1 MKNREFKKMLVA
13 TMVGTM
19 TMSMAAGCANQ
30 SDSKSAKADTSIVKQ
45 ERTNKKSI
53 DLDTEDEVEQSAKGI
68 GSSDLSLGNTD
79 DTVSDQKNE
88 DPAENSAD
96 NDTSEKEVV
105 YTIALNN
112 KDADAQATKAAKKA
126 ASSNVQT
133 TSSSVKKNTTT
144 SNTTV
149 KKNEDKKTEIVNTG
163 STKKDEDSKP
173 SDIKKDDTS
182 KDDSKVEDT
191 KKDDTSKKDDKK
203 DDTSKKDDKKDDS
216 KKDETSKDD
225 DKKDDSKV
233 DEDKKDD
240 SKKDETGSETP
251 SKPETPDQP
260 ETPSKPET
268 PDQPETPS
276 KPETPDQPE
285 TPSKPET
292 PDQPETPSKP
302 EQHVHHWVSVAE
314 KGHYD
319 TVVITP
325 EYEEPVWGTGYV
337 FPDGYTCTTP
347 DEAVDHSVDT
357 GLGYRTGTVQI
368 GSIHHNAV
376 TKQVYVKDADGYEY
390 CDGCNE
396 ILHK

>member
-30 SDSKSAKADTSIVKQ
+30 SDSKSAKADTSTVKQ

-68 GSSDLSLGNTD
+68 GSPDLSLGNTD

-88 DPAENSAD
+88 DLAENSAD

-112 KDADAQATKAAKKA
+112 KDADAQATKAAKKE

-182 KDDSKVEDT
+182 KDDSKV
-191 KKDDTSKKDDKK
+191 
-203 DDTSKKDDKKDDS
+203 
-216 KKDETSKDD
+216 
-225 DKKDDSKV
+225 

-240 SKKDETGSETP
+240 SKKDETGS
-251 SKPETPDQP
+251 
-260 ETPSKPET
+260 
-268 PDQPETPS
+268 
-276 KPETPDQPE
+276 E

-357 GLGYRTGTVQI
+357 GLGYRTGTVKI

>member
-30 SDSKSAKADTSIVKQ
+30 SDSKSAKADTSTVKQ

-68 GSSDLSLGNTD
+68 GSPDLSLGNTD

-182 KDDSKVEDT
+182 K
-191 KKDDTSKKDDKK
+191 KDDKK

-240 SKKDETGSETP
+240 SKKDETGS
-251 SKPETPDQP
+251 
-260 ETPSKPET
+260 
-268 PDQPETPS
+268 
-276 KPETPDQPE
+276 ETPDQPE

>member
-1 MKNREFKKMLVA
+1 MEDFNMKNREFKKMLVA

-30 SDSKSAKADTSIVKQ
+30 SDSKSAKADTSTVKQ

-68 GSSDLSLGNTD
+68 GSPDLSLGNTD

-182 KDDSKVEDT
+182 KDDSKV
-191 KKDDTSKKDDKK
+191 
-203 DDTSKKDDKKDDS
+203 
-216 KKDETSKDD
+216 
-225 DKKDDSKV
+225 

-240 SKKDETGSETP
+240 SKKDETGS
-251 SKPETPDQP
+251 
-260 ETPSKPET
+260 
-268 PDQPETPS
+268 
-276 KPETPDQPE
+276 E

>member
-30 SDSKSAKADTSIVKQ
+30 SDSKSAKADTSTVKQ

-68 GSSDLSLGNTD
+68 GSPDLSLGNTD

-126 ASSNVQT
+126 ASSNNVQT

-182 KDDSKVEDT
+182 KDDSKV
-191 KKDDTSKKDDKK
+191 
-203 DDTSKKDDKKDDS
+203 
-216 KKDETSKDD
+216 
-225 DKKDDSKV
+225 

-240 SKKDETGSETP
+240 SKKDETGS
-251 SKPETPDQP
+251 
-260 ETPSKPET
+260 
-268 PDQPETPS
+268 
-276 KPETPDQPE
+276 
-285 TPSKPET
+285 
-292 PDQPETPSKP
+292 ETPSKP

>member
-30 SDSKSAKADTSIVKQ
+30 SDSKSAKADTSTVKQ

-68 GSSDLSLGNTD
+68 GSPDLSLGNTD

-163 STKKDEDSKP
+163 STKKD
-173 SDIKKDDTS
+173 
-182 KDDSKVEDT
+182 
-191 KKDDTSKKDDKK
+191 
-203 DDTSKKDDKKDDS
+203 
-216 KKDETSKDD
+216 
-225 DKKDDSKV
+225 DSKV

-240 SKKDETGSETP
+240 SKKDETGS
-251 SKPETPDQP
+251 
-260 ETPSKPET
+260 
-268 PDQPETPS
+268 
-276 KPETPDQPE
+276 E

>member
-30 SDSKSAKADTSIVKQ
+30 SDSKSAKADTSTVKQ

-68 GSSDLSLGNTD
+68 GSPDLSLGNTD

-182 KDDSKVEDT
+182 K
-191 KKDDTSKKDDKK
+191 KDDKK

-216 KKDETSKDD
+216 KKDET
-225 DKKDDSKV
+225 
-233 DEDKKDD
+233 
-240 SKKDETGSETP
+240 GS
-251 SKPETPDQP
+251 
-260 ETPSKPET
+260 
-268 PDQPETPS
+268 ETPS

>member
-30 SDSKSAKADTSIVKQ
+30 SDSKSAKADTSTVKQ

-68 GSSDLSLGNTD
+68 GSPDLSLGNTD

-182 KDDSKVEDT
+182 KDDSKV
-191 KKDDTSKKDDKK
+191 
-203 DDTSKKDDKKDDS
+203 
-216 KKDETSKDD
+216 
-225 DKKDDSKV
+225 

-240 SKKDETGSETP
+240 SKKDETGS
-251 SKPETPDQP
+251 
-260 ETPSKPET
+260 
-268 PDQPETPS
+268 
-276 KPETPDQPE
+276 E

-337 FPDGYTCTTP
+337 FSDGYTCTTP

>member
-30 SDSKSAKADTSIVKQ
+30 SDSKSAKADTSTVKQ
-45 ERTNKKSI
+45 ERTNNKSI
-53 DLDTEDEVEQSAKGI
+53 EIYTEDEVEQSAKGI
-68 GSSDLSLGNTD
+68 GSPDLSLGNTD

-191 KKDDTSKKDDKK
+191 KKDDTSKNDDKK

-216 KKDETSKDD
+216 KKDET
-225 DKKDDSKV
+225 
-233 DEDKKDD
+233 
-240 SKKDETGSETP
+240 GS
-251 SKPETPDQP
+251 

>member
-30 SDSKSAKADTSIVKQ
+30 SDSKSAKADTSTVKQ

-126 ASSNVQT
+126 ASSNNVQT

-182 KDDSKVEDT
+182 KDDSKVDDT

-225 DKKDDSKV
+225 DKKD
-233 DEDKKDD
+233 
-240 SKKDETGSETP
+240 ETGS
-251 SKPETPDQP
+251 
-260 ETPSKPET
+260 
-268 PDQPETPS
+268 
-276 KPETPDQPE
+276 
-285 TPSKPET
+285 
-292 PDQPETPSKP
+292 ETPSKP

>member
-30 SDSKSAKADTSIVKQ
+30 SDSKSAKADTSTVKQ

-53 DLDTEDEVEQSAKGI
+53 DLDTDEVEQSAKGI
-68 GSSDLSLGNTD
+68 GSPDLSLGNTD

-182 KDDSKVEDT
+182 KDDSKEEDT

-216 KKDETSKDD
+216 KKDET
-225 DKKDDSKV
+225 
-233 DEDKKDD
+233 
-240 SKKDETGSETP
+240 GS
-251 SKPETPDQP
+251 
-260 ETPSKPET
+260 
-268 PDQPETPS
+268 
-276 KPETPDQPE
+276 
-285 TPSKPET
+285 
-292 PDQPETPSKP
+292 ETPSKP

>member
-30 SDSKSAKADTSIVKQ
+30 SDSKSAKADTSTVKQ

-68 GSSDLSLGNTD
+68 GSPDLSLGNTD

-216 KKDETSKDD
+216 KKDET
-225 DKKDDSKV
+225 
-233 DEDKKDD
+233 
-240 SKKDETGSETP
+240 GS
-251 SKPETPDQP
+251 
-260 ETPSKPET
+260 
-268 PDQPETPS
+268 
-276 KPETPDQPE
+276 
-285 TPSKPET
+285 
-292 PDQPETPSKP
+292 ETPSKP

>member
-30 SDSKSAKADTSIVKQ
+30 SDSKSAKADTSTVKQ

-88 DPAENSAD
+88 DPAGNSVD

-182 KDDSKVEDT
+182 KDDSKD
-191 KKDDTSKKDDKK
+191 
-203 DDTSKKDDKKDDS
+203 
-216 KKDETSKDD
+216 
-225 DKKDDSKV
+225 
-233 DEDKKDD
+233 DKKDD
-240 SKKDETGSETP
+240 SKKDETGS
-251 SKPETPDQP
+251 

>member
-30 SDSKSAKADTSIVKQ
+30 SDSKSAKADTSTVKQ

-68 GSSDLSLGNTD
+68 GSPDLSLGNTD

-163 STKKDEDSKP
+163 STKKDDDSKP

-182 KDDSKVEDT
+182 
-191 KKDDTSKKDDKK
+191 
-203 DDTSKKDDKKDDS
+203 
-216 KKDETSKDD
+216 
-225 DKKDDSKV
+225 KDDSKV

-240 SKKDETGSETP
+240 SKKDETGS
-251 SKPETPDQP
+251 
-260 ETPSKPET
+260 
-268 PDQPETPS
+268 ETPS

>member
-30 SDSKSAKADTSIVKQ
+30 SDSKSAKADTSTVKQ

-112 KDADAQATKAAKKA
+112 KDADAQATKAAKKT

-173 SDIKKDDTS
+173 SDIKKD
-182 KDDSKVEDT
+182 
-191 KKDDTSKKDDKK
+191 
-203 DDTSKKDDKKDDS
+203 
-216 KKDETSKDD
+216 
-225 DKKDDSKV
+225 
-233 DEDKKDD
+233 
-240 SKKDETGSETP
+240 ETGSETP
-251 SKPETPDQP
+251 SQPETPDQP
-260 ETPSKPET
+260 ETPS
-268 PDQPETPS
+268 Q
-276 KPETPDQPE
+276 
-285 TPSKPET
+285 
-292 PDQPETPSKP
+292 P

>member
-30 SDSKSAKADTSIVKQ
+30 SDSKSAKADTSTVKQ

-68 GSSDLSLGNTD
+68 GSPDLSLGNTD

-88 DPAENSAD
+88 DPAENSVD

-149 KKNEDKKTEIVNTG
+149 KK
-163 STKKDEDSKP
+163 
-173 SDIKKDDTS
+173 
-182 KDDSKVEDT
+182 
-191 KKDDTSKKDDKK
+191 
-203 DDTSKKDDKKDDS
+203 
-216 KKDETSKDD
+216 
-225 DKKDDSKV
+225 
-233 DEDKKDD
+233 
-240 SKKDETGSETP
+240 DETGSETPSKPETPDQPETPSKPETPDQPETPSKPETPDQPETP

>member
-30 SDSKSAKADTSIVKQ
+30 SDSKSAKADTSTVKQ

-68 GSSDLSLGNTD
+68 GSPDLSLGNTD

-182 KDDSKVEDT
+182 KDDSKV
-191 KKDDTSKKDDKK
+191 
-203 DDTSKKDDKKDDS
+203 
-216 KKDETSKDD
+216 
-225 DKKDDSKV
+225 

-240 SKKDETGSETP
+240 SKKDETGS
-251 SKPETPDQP
+251 
-260 ETPSKPET
+260 
-268 PDQPETPS
+268 ETPS

>member
-30 SDSKSAKADTSIVKQ
+30 SDSKSAKADTSTVKQ

-68 GSSDLSLGNTD
+68 GSPDLSLGNTD

-149 KKNEDKKTEIVNTG
+149 KKNE
-163 STKKDEDSKP
+163 
-173 SDIKKDDTS
+173 IKK
-182 KDDSKVEDT
+182 
-191 KKDDTSKKDDKK
+191 
-203 DDTSKKDDKKDDS
+203 
-216 KKDETSKDD
+216 
-225 DKKDDSKV
+225 
-233 DEDKKDD
+233 
-240 SKKDETGSETP
+240 
-251 SKPETPDQP
+251 QR
-260 ETPSKPET
+260 
-268 PDQPETPS
+268 
-276 KPETPDQPE
+276 
-285 TPSKPET
+285 
-292 PDQPETPSKP
+292 
-302 EQHVHHWVSVAE
+302 
-314 KGHYD
+314 
-319 TVVITP
+319 
-325 EYEEPVWGTGYV
+325 
-337 FPDGYTCTTP
+337 
-347 DEAVDHSVDT
+347 
-357 GLGYRTGTVQI
+357 L
-368 GSIHHNAV
+368 
-376 TKQVYVKDADGYEY
+376 
-390 CDGCNE
+390 
-396 ILHK
+396 

>member
-30 SDSKSAKADTSIVKQ
+30 SDSKSAKADTSTVKQ

-68 GSSDLSLGNTD
+68 GSPDLSLGNTD

-191 KKDDTSKKDDKK
+191 KKDDTSKNDDKK

-216 KKDETSKDD
+216 KKDET
-225 DKKDDSKV
+225 
-233 DEDKKDD
+233 
-240 SKKDETGSETP
+240 GS
-251 SKPETPDQP
+251 
-260 ETPSKPET
+260 
-268 PDQPETPS
+268 ETPS

>member
-30 SDSKSAKADTSIVKQ
+30 SDSKSAKADTSTVKQ

-68 GSSDLSLGNTD
+68 GSPDLSLGNTD

-96 NDTSEKEVV
+96 NDTSKKEVV

-182 KDDSKVEDT
+182 KDDSKV
-191 KKDDTSKKDDKK
+191 
-203 DDTSKKDDKKDDS
+203 
-216 KKDETSKDD
+216 
-225 DKKDDSKV
+225 

-240 SKKDETGSETP
+240 SKKDETGS
-251 SKPETPDQP
+251 
-260 ETPSKPET
+260 
-268 PDQPETPS
+268 
-276 KPETPDQPE
+276 
-285 TPSKPET
+285 
-292 PDQPETPSKP
+292 ETPSKP

>member
-30 SDSKSAKADTSIVKQ
+30 SDSKSAKADTSTVKQ

-68 GSSDLSLGNTD
+68 GSPDLSLGNTD

-112 KDADAQATKAAKKA
+112 KDADAQATKAAKRA

-182 KDDSKVEDT
+182 KDDSKV
-191 KKDDTSKKDDKK
+191 
-203 DDTSKKDDKKDDS
+203 
-216 KKDETSKDD
+216 
-225 DKKDDSKV
+225 

-240 SKKDETGSETP
+240 SKKDETGS
-251 SKPETPDQP
+251 
-260 ETPSKPET
+260 
-268 PDQPETPS
+268 
-276 KPETPDQPE
+276 E

>member
-30 SDSKSAKADTSIVKQ
+30 SDSKSAKADTSTVKQ

-68 GSSDLSLGNTD
+68 GSPDLSLGNTD

-182 KDDSKVEDT
+182 KDDSKV
-191 KKDDTSKKDDKK
+191 
-203 DDTSKKDDKKDDS
+203 
-216 KKDETSKDD
+216 
-225 DKKDDSKV
+225 

-260 ETPSKPET
+260 ETPSKPE
-268 PDQPETPS
+268 
-276 KPETPDQPE
+276 
-285 TPSKPET
+285 
-292 PDQPETPSKP
+292 
-302 EQHVHHWVSVAE
+302 QHVHHWVPVAE

>member
-30 SDSKSAKADTSIVKQ
+30 SDSKSAKADTSTVKQ

-88 DPAENSAD
+88 DPAGNSVD

-191 KKDDTSKKDDKK
+191 KKDDTSKKDD
-203 DDTSKKDDKKDDS
+203 S

-225 DKKDDSKV
+225 DKKNDSKV

-251 SKPETPDQP
+251 DQP

-268 PDQPETPS
+268 PDQPEP
-276 KPETPDQPE
+276 
-285 TPSKPET
+285 
-292 PDQPETPSKP
+292 PSKP

>member
-30 SDSKSAKADTSIVKQ
+30 SDSKSAKADTSTLKQ

-68 GSSDLSLGNTD
+68 GSPDLSLGNTD

-182 KDDSKVEDT
+182 KDDSKV
-191 KKDDTSKKDDKK
+191 
-203 DDTSKKDDKKDDS
+203 
-216 KKDETSKDD
+216 
-225 DKKDDSKV
+225 

-240 SKKDETGSETP
+240 SKKDETGS
-251 SKPETPDQP
+251 
-260 ETPSKPET
+260 
-268 PDQPETPS
+268 
-276 KPETPDQPE
+276 E

>member
-1 MKNREFKKMLVA
+1 MK
-13 TMVGTM
+13 
-19 TMSMAAGCANQ
+19 
-30 SDSKSAKADTSIVKQ
+30 
-45 ERTNKKSI
+45 
-53 DLDTEDEVEQSAKGI
+53 
-68 GSSDLSLGNTD
+68 
-79 DTVSDQKNE
+79 
-88 DPAENSAD
+88 
-96 NDTSEKEVV
+96 
-105 YTIALNN
+105 
-112 KDADAQATKAAKKA
+112 
-126 ASSNVQT
+126 
-133 TSSSVKKNTTT
+133 
-144 SNTTV
+144 
-149 KKNEDKKTEIVNTG
+149 
-163 STKKDEDSKP
+163 
-173 SDIKKDDTS
+173 IKRRQQ
-182 KDDSKVEDT
+182 
-191 KKDDTSKKDDKK
+191 
-203 DDTSKKDDKKDDS
+203 
-216 KKDETSKDD
+216 
-225 DKKDDSKV
+225 
-233 DEDKKDD
+233 
-240 SKKDETGSETP
+240 KKDETGS
-251 SKPETPDQP
+251 

>member
-30 SDSKSAKADTSIVKQ
+30 SDSKSAKADTSTVKQ

-53 DLDTEDEVEQSAKGI
+53 DLDTDEVEQSAKGI
-68 GSSDLSLGNTD
+68 GSPNLSLGNTD

-216 KKDETSKDD
+216 KKDET
-225 DKKDDSKV
+225 
-233 DEDKKDD
+233 
-240 SKKDETGSETP
+240 GS
-251 SKPETPDQP
+251 
-260 ETPSKPET
+260 
-268 PDQPETPS
+268 
-276 KPETPDQPE
+276 
-285 TPSKPET
+285 
-292 PDQPETPSKP
+292 ETPSKP

>member
-30 SDSKSAKADTSIVKQ
+30 SDSKSAKADTSTVKQ

-68 GSSDLSLGNTD
+68 GSPDLSLGNTD

-88 DPAENSAD
+88 DPAENSVD

-182 KDDSKVEDT
+182 K
-191 KKDDTSKKDDKK
+191 KDDKK

-240 SKKDETGSETP
+240 SKKDETGS
-251 SKPETPDQP
+251 
-260 ETPSKPET
+260 
-268 PDQPETPS
+268 
-276 KPETPDQPE
+276 E

>member
-30 SDSKSAKADTSIVKQ
+30 SDSKSAKADTSTVKQ

-88 DPAENSAD
+88 DPAGNSAD

-112 KDADAQATKAAKKA
+112 KDADAQATKAAKKT

-173 SDIKKDDTS
+173 SDIKKD
-182 KDDSKVEDT
+182 
-191 KKDDTSKKDDKK
+191 
-203 DDTSKKDDKKDDS
+203 
-216 KKDETSKDD
+216 
-225 DKKDDSKV
+225 
-233 DEDKKDD
+233 
-240 SKKDETGSETP
+240 ETGSETP
-251 SKPETPDQP
+251 SQ
-260 ETPSKPET
+260 
-268 PDQPETPS
+268 
-276 KPETPDQPE
+276 
-285 TPSKPET
+285 
-292 PDQPETPSKP
+292 P

-325 EYEEPVWGTGYV
+325 AYEEPVWGTGYV
-337 FPDGYTCTTP
+337 FSDGYTCTTP

-376 TKQVYVKDADGYEY
+376 TKQVYVKDSDGYEY

>member
-30 SDSKSAKADTSIVKQ
+30 SDSKSAKADTSTVKQ

-68 GSSDLSLGNTD
+68 GSPDLSLGNTD

-163 STKKDEDSKP
+163 STKKDEDS
-173 SDIKKDDTS
+173 IFFRS
-182 KDDSKVEDT
+182 KSNRFEKN
-191 KKDDTSKKDDKK
+191 KYNFIAAC
-203 DDTSKKDDKKDDS
+203 
-216 KKDETSKDD
+216 
-225 DKKDDSKV
+225 V
-233 DEDKKDD
+233 D
-240 SKKDETGSETP
+240 
-251 SKPETPDQP
+251 
-260 ETPSKPET
+260 
-268 PDQPETPS
+268 
-276 KPETPDQPE
+276 
-285 TPSKPET
+285 
-292 PDQPETPSKP
+292 
-302 EQHVHHWVSVAE
+302 
-314 KGHYD
+314 
-319 TVVITP
+319 
-325 EYEEPVWGTGYV
+325 
-337 FPDGYTCTTP
+337 
-347 DEAVDHSVDT
+347 
-357 GLGYRTGTVQI
+357 
-368 GSIHHNAV
+368 
-376 TKQVYVKDADGYEY
+376 
-390 CDGCNE
+390 
-396 ILHK
+396 

>member
-30 SDSKSAKADTSIVKQ
+30 SDSKSAKADTSTVKQ

-68 GSSDLSLGNTD
+68 GSPDLSLGNTD

-88 DPAENSAD
+88 DPAENSVD

-105 YTIALNN
+105 YTIDLNN

-173 SDIKKDDTS
+173 SDIKKDD
-182 KDDSKVEDT
+182 K
-191 KKDDTSKKDDKK
+191 
-203 DDTSKKDDKKDDS
+203 
-216 KKDETSKDD
+216 KDD

-240 SKKDETGSETP
+240 SKKDETGS
-251 SKPETPDQP
+251 

>member
-30 SDSKSAKADTSIVKQ
+30 SDSKSAKADTSTVKQ

-68 GSSDLSLGNTD
+68 GSPDLSLGNTD

-163 STKKDEDSKP
+163 STKKD
-173 SDIKKDDTS
+173 
-182 KDDSKVEDT
+182 
-191 KKDDTSKKDDKK
+191 
-203 DDTSKKDDKKDDS
+203 
-216 KKDETSKDD
+216 
-225 DKKDDSKV
+225 DSKV

-240 SKKDETGSETP
+240 SKKDETGS
-251 SKPETPDQP
+251 
-260 ETPSKPET
+260 
-268 PDQPETPS
+268 ETPS

>member
-30 SDSKSAKADTSIVKQ
+30 SDSKSAKADTSTVKQ

-68 GSSDLSLGNTD
+68 GSPDLSLGNTD

-96 NDTSEKEVV
+96 NDTS
-105 YTIALNN
+105 
-112 KDADAQATKAAKKA
+112 
-126 ASSNVQT
+126 
-133 TSSSVKKNTTT
+133 
-144 SNTTV
+144 
-149 KKNEDKKTEIVNTG
+149 
-163 STKKDEDSKP
+163 
-173 SDIKKDDTS
+173 
-182 KDDSKVEDT
+182 
-191 KKDDTSKKDDKK
+191 
-203 DDTSKKDDKKDDS
+203 
-216 KKDETSKDD
+216 
-225 DKKDDSKV
+225 KDDSKV

-240 SKKDETGSETP
+240 SKKDETGS
-251 SKPETPDQP
+251 
-260 ETPSKPET
+260 
-268 PDQPETPS
+268 
-276 KPETPDQPE
+276 E

>member
-30 SDSKSAKADTSIVKQ
+30 SDSKSAKADTSTVKQ

-68 GSSDLSLGNTD
+68 GSPDLSLGNTD

-182 KDDSKVEDT
+182 KDDSKV
-191 KKDDTSKKDDKK
+191 
-203 DDTSKKDDKKDDS
+203 
-216 KKDETSKDD
+216 
-225 DKKDDSKV
+225 

-251 SKPETPDQP
+251 SKPEI
-260 ETPSKPET
+260 
-268 PDQPETPS
+268 
-276 KPETPDQPE
+276 
-285 TPSKPET
+285 

>member
-30 SDSKSAKADTSIVKQ
+30 SDSKSAKADTSTVKQ

-88 DPAENSAD
+88 DPAGNSVD

-191 KKDDTSKKDDKK
+191 KKDDTSKKDD
-203 DDTSKKDDKKDDS
+203 S

-225 DKKDDSKV
+225 DKKNDSKV

-240 SKKDETGSETP
+240 SKKDETGS
-251 SKPETPDQP
+251 
-260 ETPSKPET
+260 
-268 PDQPETPS
+268 
-276 KPETPDQPE
+276 ETPDQPE

>member
-30 SDSKSAKADTSIVKQ
+30 SDSKSAKADTSTVKQ

-68 GSSDLSLGNTD
+68 GSPDLSLGNTD

-126 ASSNVQT
+126 ASSNNVQT

-182 KDDSKVEDT
+182 KDDSKVDDT

-216 KKDETSKDD
+216 KKDET
-225 DKKDDSKV
+225 
-233 DEDKKDD
+233 
-240 SKKDETGSETP
+240 GS
-251 SKPETPDQP
+251 
-260 ETPSKPET
+260 
-268 PDQPETPS
+268 ETPS